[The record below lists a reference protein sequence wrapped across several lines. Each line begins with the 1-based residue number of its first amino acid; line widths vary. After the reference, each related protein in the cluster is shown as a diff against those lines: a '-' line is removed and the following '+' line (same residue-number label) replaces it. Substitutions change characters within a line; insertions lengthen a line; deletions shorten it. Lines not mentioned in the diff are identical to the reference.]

1 MKKQLIHLIMVVL
14 VGGFSSC
21 NSGYENDIE
30 ENGREID
37 FRINISHTRTVTEEK
52 VTTFVVFLVLSGE
65 VQRRLIRMLNIPIPV
80 EMNGRP
86 NRLLLFR

>member
-52 VTTFVVFLVLSGE
+52 VTLVLSGE